1 MASYLF
7 VFALMLGCGIANILG
22 PQRDFRSGGIKS
34 ALHDAHRSLNR
45 VVSKREAQR
54 TEVRILFLLIW
65 LVATISLL
73 IWLLGGFRDY
83 FD

>member
-22 PQRDFRSGGIKS
+22 PPRDFRSGGIKS
-34 ALHDAHRSLNR
+34 ALSDARRNLNT
-45 VVSKREAQR
+45 VVSKRDAQR
-54 TEVRILFLLIW
+54 AELRILVLLIW

-83 FD
+83 FN